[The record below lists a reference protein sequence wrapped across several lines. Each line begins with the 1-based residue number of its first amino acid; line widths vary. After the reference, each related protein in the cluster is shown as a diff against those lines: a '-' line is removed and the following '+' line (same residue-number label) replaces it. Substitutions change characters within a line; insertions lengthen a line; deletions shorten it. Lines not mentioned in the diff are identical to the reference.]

1 MLLLQAAAPGGTA
14 LTVMAISLAVIALCF
29 VGITAAL
36 VFAART
42 AGKEIRELSTIL
54 EGLRSELSP
63 ALKAV
68 QSVSAEGERLA
79 QLISGEAEALVD
91 SSRAL
96 REGLEE
102 RFANLQAVYEV
113 VEAEVEETALDVAV
127 KLRTFRSGVG
137 WFSTIRRLLRAGRG
151 R

>member
-1 MLLLQAAAPGGTA
+1 MALSLAIIACAFVVIAVVIAVAAKQAASQLGD
-14 LTVMAISLAVIALCF
+14 LSKSLA
-29 VGITAAL
+29 
-36 VFAART
+36 
-42 AGKEIRELSTIL
+42 ELH
-54 EGLRSELSP
+54 GELSP

-79 QLISGEAEALVD
+79 GLVSGEAEALVE

-127 KLRTFRSGVG
+127 QLRTFRSGVG
-137 WFSTIRRLLRAGRG
+137 WFGIVRRLLRAGRG